1 MARLVPYIFS
11 EDARSQAQF
20 YVDALGG
27 ELLSVMTFGDVPGTP
42 EALKEKIM
50 HLHLVAGGITILM
63 SDSPSRQ
70 IVRGN
75 GTALSLLFD
84 TPEEAHAAFDKLS
97 AGGNVQDPLKQQF
110 WGALFGVLQDKYGV
124 EWQVSTEQQQQQQ
137 QQQQG

>member
-11 EDARSQAQF
+11 EDARSQSQF

-27 ELLSVMTFGDVPGTP
+27 ELLSVMTFGDAPGTP

-50 HLHLVAGGITILM
+50 HLHMVAGGITIFM

-70 IVRGN
+70 IERGN

-84 TPEEAHAAFDKLS
+84 TPEEAHAAFDKLA
-97 AGGNVQDPLKQQF
+97 AGGKVHDPLKQQF
-110 WGALFGVLQDKYGV
+110 WGALFGALQDKYGV
-124 EWQVSTEQQQQQQ
+124 EWQVSTEQQQQ
-137 QQQQG
+137 G

>member
-11 EDARSQAQF
+11 EDARAQSQF

-27 ELLSVMTFGDVPGTP
+27 ELLSVMTFGDAPGTP
-42 EALKEKIM
+42 AELKEKIM

-70 IVRGN
+70 LERGN

-84 TPEEAHAAFDKLS
+84 TAEEAHAAFDKLA
-97 AGGNVQDPLKQQF
+97 AGGTVHDPLKPQF
-110 WGALFGVLQDKYGV
+110 WGALFGALQDKYGV
-124 EWQVSTEQQQQQQ
+124 EWQVSTEQG
-137 QQQQG
+137 QQG